1 MDYINTPDPQKLS
14 SLLNT
19 LEQSH
24 TLPLSGYEYLI
35 THRSQETASILAEK
49 AASLRRRIYGNTV
62 YIRGLI
68 EISNICKNNCLY
80 CGIRKDNRECS
91 RYRLTAEEILECCA
105 EGYALGFRT
114 FVLQSGE
121 DPALTDEAMC
131 SVIRQIKQRH
141 PDCAITLSLGER
153 SRSSYQRL
161 FDAGADRYLLRH
173 ETANASHYR
182 QLHPPDMSF
191 DRRMQSLQDLRAIGY
206 QTGCGFMVGSPYQT
220 AATLAQDLKFIETFR
235 PDMCG
240 IGPFIPH
247 KATPLRHM
255 PAGDADLTCFL
266 LSILRLIHP
275 LTLRP
280 ATTALGTIAPDGREK
295 GILAGANVIMPNLS
309 PCAVRKKYELYNNK
323 LCSGAESAQ
332 GIDSLAQR
340 MAAIGYEI
348 VTDRGDAAAYENS
361 RLQNIGYAQPK

>member
-1 MDYINTPDPQKLS
+1 
-14 SLLNT
+14 
-19 LEQSH
+19 
-24 TLPLSGYEYLI
+24 
-35 THRSQETASILAEK
+35 
-49 AASLRRRIYGNTV
+49 
-62 YIRGLI
+62 
-68 EISNICKNNCLY
+68 
-80 CGIRKDNRECS
+80 
-91 RYRLTAEEILECCA
+91 
-105 EGYALGFRT
+105 
-114 FVLQSGE
+114 
-121 DPALTDEAMC
+121 
-131 SVIRQIKQRH
+131 
-141 PDCAITLSLGER
+141 
-153 SRSSYQRL
+153 
-161 FDAGADRYLLRH
+161 
-173 ETANASHYR
+173 
-182 QLHPPDMSF
+182 
-191 DRRMQSLQDLRAIGY
+191 
-206 QTGCGFMVGSPYQT
+206 MVGSPYQT

-275 LTLRP
+275 LTLLP
-280 ATTALGTIAPDGREK
+280 STTALGTIAPDGREK